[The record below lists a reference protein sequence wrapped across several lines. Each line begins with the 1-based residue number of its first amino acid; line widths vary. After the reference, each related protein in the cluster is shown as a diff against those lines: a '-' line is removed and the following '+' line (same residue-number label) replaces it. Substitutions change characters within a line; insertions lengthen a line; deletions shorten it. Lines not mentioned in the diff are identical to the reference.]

1 MTDGSTAGAVID
13 ERNFFSRAE
22 YPVQYA
28 ILTIRE
34 LLRWLPENV
43 SGVFFLCVD
52 MARTALGNAA
62 IR

>member
-1 MTDGSTAGAVID
+1 MGRPPVLLIA
-13 ERNFFSRAE
+13 RNFLSRTE
-22 YPVQYA
+22 YTVQYA

-52 MARTALGNAA
+52 MARAALGSTA
-62 IR
+62 IG

>member
-1 MTDGSTAGAVID
+1 LRID

-22 YPVQYA
+22 YAVQYA

-34 LLRWLPENV
+34 LLRWLPENA

-52 MARTALGNAA
+52 MARTASGNAA
-62 IR
+62 IG